1 MSVALRLV
9 PTDPVIQDLP
19 APDEAAAAAE
29 LARLTGLDVPGA
41 GFGVLARAVAFVAGT
56 QGAAVPR
63 PWRSPRVLVLRG
75 DHAGGAAAGT
85 IPGESGRRAALARKG
100 AGPLGVLAARAGAT
114 VQVVD
119 APPARPME
127 LAPALD
133 STEVDKALRYGWR
146 LAEEAADAGVDVLV
160 IGSCGS
166 GTDAAA
172 AAVLAA
178 VLDVEPA
185 AVLPRAV
192 VAGGR
197 VDDAAWMVRCAAV
210 RDALFRIRPRRPEV
224 RETPADHSFSRI
236 FKANRQ
242 RSRRGAREVLAEVGG
257 GDLTIAVGVLLG
269 AAARRTPVL
278 VDGPVAAVAGIGR
291 AELAGHHGSQG
302 RPGLDHQV
310 GAGQLARA
318 RPQPP
323 VVNLCVDDHLTEA
336 QLVTDV
342 QAGGGLGPKRGAQ
355 RHHQRACGHD
365 LVFVGFAE
373 RLRAPSTEVKDD
385 LFEPTAELGQL
396 VDDRAIGARGDA
408 AAHQAA
414 PLELLQAV
422 REDVGRN
429 PGQPCP
435 QVGVALGADQQVP
448 HDQQRPPLAHQ
459 LKRARYAAEL
469 PVPAPCHGSKIARDC
484 LDAGYLFLA
493 CLVQTMD
500 KPTDRGH
507 GRASPPTAA
516 RRRHGRGGAGT
527 RSARHEVSQ
536 TGGKS
541 RCARAESLESF
552 VDAGRSGSCSG
563 SGSSWPWRSGRWPG
577 TWRAYKRMT

>member
-119 APPARPME
+119 APTARPME

-197 VDDAAWMVRCAAV
+197 GVGGAGMVR
-210 RDALFRIRPRRPEV
+210 
-224 RETPADHSFSRI
+224 
-236 FKANRQ
+236 
-242 RSRRGAREVLAEVGG
+242 
-257 GDLTIAVGVLLG
+257 G
-269 AAARRTPVL
+269 AAAR
-278 VDGPVAAVAGIGR
+278 VALFGIG
-291 AELAGHHGSQG
+291 GSAS
-302 RPGLDHQV
+302 RT
-310 GAGQLARA
+310 A
-318 RPQPP
+318 
-323 VVNLCVDDHLTEA
+323 
-336 QLVTDV
+336 
-342 QAGGGLGPKRGAQ
+342 AQ
-355 RHHQRACGHD
+355 RTIH
-365 LVFVGFAE
+365 
-373 RLRAPSTEVKDD
+373 
-385 LFEPTAELGQL
+385 
-396 VDDRAIGARGDA
+396 A
-408 AAHQAA
+408 A
-414 PLELLQAV
+414 
-422 REDVGRN
+422 
-429 PGQPCP
+429 
-435 QVGVALGADQQVP
+435 
-448 HDQQRPPLAHQ
+448 
-459 LKRARYAAEL
+459 
-469 PVPAPCHGSKIARDC
+469 
-484 LDAGYLFLA
+484 
-493 CLVQTMD
+493 
-500 KPTDRGH
+500 
-507 GRASPPTAA
+507 
-516 RRRHGRGGAGT
+516 
-527 RSARHEVSQ
+527 
-536 TGGKS
+536 
-541 RCARAESLESF
+541 
-552 VDAGRSGSCSG
+552 
-563 SGSSWPWRSGRWPG
+563 
-577 TWRAYKRMT
+577 

>member
-278 VDGPVAAVAGIGR
+278 VDGPVGAVAALLSRDLADQARRWCLLPDHGRHPVVKRAADELGLTPCTDLRLDLGEGATALAALPLLAAALKLAAV
-291 AELAGHHGSQG
+291 LPHH
-302 RPGLDHQV
+302 
-310 GAGQLARA
+310 
-318 RPQPP
+318 
-323 VVNLCVDDHLTEA
+323 
-336 QLVTDV
+336 
-342 QAGGGLGPKRGAQ
+342 
-355 RHHQRACGHD
+355 
-365 LVFVGFAE
+365 
-373 RLRAPSTEVKDD
+373 
-385 LFEPTAELGQL
+385 PTAVA
-396 VDDRAIGARGDA
+396 VDG
-408 AAHQAA
+408 
-414 PLELLQAV
+414 
-422 REDVGRN
+422 
-429 PGQPCP
+429 
-435 QVGVALGADQQVP
+435 
-448 HDQQRPPLAHQ
+448 
-459 LKRARYAAEL
+459 YAWT
-469 PVPAPCHGSKIARDC
+469 P
-484 LDAGYLFLA
+484 
-493 CLVQTMD
+493 
-500 KPTDRGH
+500 GH
-507 GRASPPTAA
+507 GMRE
-516 RRRHGRGGAGT
+516 
-527 RSARHEVSQ
+527 SA
-536 TGGKS
+536 
-541 RCARAESLESF
+541 
-552 VDAGRSGSCSG
+552 
-563 SGSSWPWRSGRWPG
+563 
-577 TWRAYKRMT
+577 